1 MKFSELFKIQRS
13 RSDEWFDPILSID
26 TRLFIDPFLLYATER
41 GHFDGSH
48 KEVIAFFNSVFKL
61 VAKSGG
67 NSASV
72 SWQKAVDLLRFGEV
86 EEVCL
91 GYTGAGTKG
100 SGSGIGLARV
110 VAGALWEAVQA
121 GLKEITHFEEVRILR
136 EGIGADRISDITA
149 GLVRPRLA
157 KYTTEICKKHSI
169 ASEVVRYPRGYYDVE
184 REYWIPL
191 EAHLPRNPYNE
202 KGILLVPRQ
211 YLRDL
216 PTISPEDF
224 WEYCYS
230 NENDTIRN
238 DYSYDITKNVD
249 KKTIIDF
256 ARRHPEIREKYIKDV
271 EKREPKPY
279 DLDRDDRGLIRWYEA
294 AATYCVQHPLRF
306 LITSKSEF
314 LKSVD
319 DMIREFV
326 NYVENN
332 RGWQLLRNDNG
343 TPRREEV
350 AQDLFLGIVKHYC
363 KANDIDISREP
374 NIGRGPVDFKV
385 SAGHDL
391 RALLEVKLAKNSKF
405 WNGLERQ
412 LPKYQE
418 AEGIEVGYFLI
429 VVYSEG
435 DLEKIREIHERVRI
449 VSRKTRYEI
458 KAVVID
464 ARSNPPSASRL
475 R

>member
-1 MKFSELFKIQRS
+1 LKFSELFKVHRTK
-13 RSDEWFDPILSID
+13 SDEWFDPILSID

-41 GHFDGSH
+41 GNFEGSH
-48 KEVIAFFNSVFKL
+48 KEVITFFNSVFNL
-61 VAKSGG
+61 VAKSAG

-72 SWQKAVDLLRFGEV
+72 SWQKAVGLLRFGEV
-86 EEVCL
+86 EELCL

-100 SGSGIGLARV
+100 SGSGTLLARV
-110 VAGALWEAVQA
+110 IAGALWEAVQA
-121 GLKEITHFEEVRILR
+121 GLKEITHFEEIHILR

-149 GLVRPRLA
+149 GLIRRRLA
-157 KYTTEICKKHSI
+157 MFTEEVCQRYGV
-169 ASEVVRYPRGYYDVE
+169 ATDVVRYPRGYYDLE
-184 REYWIPL
+184 KEYWSPF
-191 EAHLPRNPYNE
+191 ETHLPRNPYNR
-202 KGILLVPRQ
+202 KPVLLVPRQ
-211 YLRDL
+211 YLRNL
-216 PTISPEDF
+216 PTITPEDF
-224 WEYCYS
+224 WEYCYL
-230 NENDTIRN
+230 NENDTLRTE
-238 DYSYDITKNVD
+238 YSRDITKNVN

-256 ARRHPEIREKYIKDV
+256 ARRHPDIRERYISDV
-271 EKREPKPY
+271 EKREPDPY
-279 DLDRDDRGLIRWYEA
+279 DLNRDERGLVRWYEA
-294 AATYCVQHPLRF
+294 TASYCVQHPLSF
-306 LITSKSEF
+306 LVTSKAEF
-314 LKSVD
+314 LRSIDSMV
-319 DMIREFV
+319 REFE

-429 VVYSEG
+429 IVYSEK
-435 DLEKIREIHERVRI
+435 DLEKIKEIQERVRT
-449 VSRKTRYEI
+449 VSKKTGYDI
-458 KAVVID
+458 KPVIID
-464 ARSNPPSASRL
+464 ARSNPASASRL
-475 R
+475 